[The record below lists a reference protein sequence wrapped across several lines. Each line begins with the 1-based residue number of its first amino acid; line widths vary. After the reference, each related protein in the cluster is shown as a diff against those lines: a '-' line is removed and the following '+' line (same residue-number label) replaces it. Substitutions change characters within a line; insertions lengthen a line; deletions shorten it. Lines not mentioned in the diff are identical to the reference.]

1 MYSYDDISLFVKVV
15 DAGSFIGAAKQ
26 LKIGQATI
34 SRRMQALEKQLGIV
48 LFKTNN
54 KGFELSHDG
63 HSVYSN
69 FKNKSTEF
77 DSLINKL
84 IKYHNSPHGIIKV
97 SLPPVLA
104 LELITPYLPGF
115 LRKYP
120 DITLEICYQNR
131 SIDLIKDGFDIA
143 ILNHIPQQQSQ
154 KIKLVYTAELYLY
167 CTKKYKETYGVPL
180 TPEEGQNHL
189 VVGHMLDDYSVPN
202 KINITNKIT
211 GEILTLDSPKRI
223 SINSALHSR
232 KILYSNK
239 VIVGLLNDIDLNK
252 NTDLIQ
258 VLPDYRMSTINY
270 YILKHQN
277 ENRLINII
285 FSEFLEE
292 LLSKK

>member
-1 MYSYDDISLFVKVV
+1 M
-15 DAGSFIGAAKQ
+15 
-26 LKIGQATI
+26 
-34 SRRMQALEKQLGIV
+34 
-48 LFKTNN
+48 
-54 KGFELSHDG
+54 
-63 HSVYSN
+63 
-69 FKNKSTEF
+69 
-77 DSLINKL
+77 
-84 IKYHNSPHGIIKV
+84 
-97 SLPPVLA
+97 
-104 LELITPYLPGF
+104 
-115 LRKYP
+115 
-120 DITLEICYQNR
+120 
-131 SIDLIKDGFDIA
+131 
-143 ILNHIPQQQSQ
+143 
-154 KIKLVYTAELYLY
+154 VYTAELYLY